1 LSALSCATPL
11 WWAEFGDPTAWGW
24 AMTLGYGLAALM
36 AALRWRGEGVAAR
49 GFWAVMAA
57 IVAGVA
63 INTQADLQILLIAL
77 GRCLALEGGWFE
89 ARRAVQAGVFG
100 ALVLA
105 ALVLLG
111 WLMARRRAGGP
122 GAGLALAG
130 LASMAIYV
138 AWRAAEFLHVEGEAL
153 HALSHMHVPLLFEA
167 GGAVAI
173 ALGARRDG
181 SRR

>member
-1 LSALSCATPL
+1 LSALSCAAPQ

-36 AALRWRGEGVAAR
+36 ATARWRREAMSAR
-49 GFWAVMAA
+49 GFWAVLVG

-63 INTQADLQILLIAL
+63 INTQADLQILVIAL

-89 ARRAVQAGVFG
+89 ARRTVQALVFG
-100 ALVLA
+100 ALVLV
-105 ALVLLG
+105 ALALLG
-111 WLMARRRAGGP
+111 WLVARRRAGGP

-130 LASMAIYV
+130 LASMAVFV

-153 HALSHMHVPLLFEA
+153 HALSHLHVPRLFEA

-173 ALGARRDG
+173 ALGARRG
-181 SRR
+181 GKPG